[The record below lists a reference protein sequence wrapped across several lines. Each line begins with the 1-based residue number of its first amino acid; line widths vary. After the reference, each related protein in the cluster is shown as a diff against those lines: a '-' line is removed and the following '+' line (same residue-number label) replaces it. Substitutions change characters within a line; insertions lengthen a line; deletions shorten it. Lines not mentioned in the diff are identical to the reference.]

1 MENSY
6 DKRGR
11 PGVINYRLSLKGQKL
26 EGAVRKS
33 KKEEAERRRREQ
45 QRIFVEGLQRYKSK
59 GIQILID
66 GRECRP
72 EEYRKLCE
80 FREDGSFYM
89 ADYVGAETGVL
100 TEIHFDRVYNR

>member
-1 MENSY
+1 M
-6 DKRGR
+6 
-11 PGVINYRLSLKGQKL
+11 V
-26 EGAVRKS
+26 VRKS
-33 KKEEAERRRREQ
+33 KKDEAERRRREQ

>member
-1 MENSY
+1 M
-6 DKRGR
+6 
-11 PGVINYRLSLKGQKL
+11 V
-26 EGAVRKS
+26 VRKS

-100 TEIHFDRVYNR
+100 TEIHFDRDKRGAVLSVSGQSAGFFFRRKW

>member
-1 MENSY
+1 M
-6 DKRGR
+6 
-11 PGVINYRLSLKGQKL
+11 V
-26 EGAVRKS
+26 VRKS

-89 ADYVGAETGVL
+89 AFCPYLDSPPDFSFGENGENCLDGAITVTGHVCVNSNL
-100 TEIHFDRVYNR
+100 LQGK

>member
-1 MENSY
+1 M
-6 DKRGR
+6 
-11 PGVINYRLSLKGQKL
+11 V
-26 EGAVRKS
+26 VRKS

-45 QRIFVEGLQRYKSK
+45 QRILLARLHRSQRK
-59 GIQILID
+59 GRQICSD

>member
-1 MENSY
+1 MSRDY
-6 DKRGR
+6 SDIK
-11 PGVINYRLSLKGQKL
+11 
-26 EGAVRKS
+26 A
-33 KKEEAERRRREQ
+33 KESR
-45 QRIFVEGLQRYKSK
+45 F
-59 GIQILID
+59 D

>member
-1 MENSY
+1 M
-6 DKRGR
+6 
-11 PGVINYRLSLKGQKL
+11 V
-26 EGAVRKS
+26 VRKS
-33 KKEEAERRRREQ
+33 KKEEAERRRSEQ
-45 QRIFVEGLQRYKSK
+45 HSSDLISFNFYQSK

>member
-1 MENSY
+1 M
-6 DKRGR
+6 
-11 PGVINYRLSLKGQKL
+11 V
-26 EGAVRKS
+26 VRKS
-33 KKEEAERRRREQ
+33 KKKRQRGGVGNSREYLS
-45 QRIFVEGLQRYKSK
+45 RDYKRYKSK

>member
-1 MENSY
+1 M
-6 DKRGR
+6 
-11 PGVINYRLSLKGQKL
+11 V
-26 EGAVRKS
+26 VRKV
-33 KKEEAERRRREQ
+33 KKKRQRGGVGNSREYLS
-45 QRIFVEGLQRYKSK
+45 RDYSDIKSK

-100 TEIHFDRVYNR
+100 TEDYTFDRVYNR